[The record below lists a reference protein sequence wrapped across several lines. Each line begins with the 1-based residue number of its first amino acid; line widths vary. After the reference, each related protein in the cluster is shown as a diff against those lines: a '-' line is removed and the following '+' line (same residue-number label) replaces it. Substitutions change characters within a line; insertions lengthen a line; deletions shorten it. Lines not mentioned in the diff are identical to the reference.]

1 MSKNFTLSKSDF
13 QLASTCSKKLV
24 YKKLGYPTSNDTN
37 EYMKMLAK
45 GGYVVGMMATLMYP
59 DGIEITGNTKE
70 AIERT
75 NEYLKQEDCVLF
87 EAAIQSGA
95 KLIRVDI
102 LEKKGDL
109 VKLIEVKAK
118 SHDTED
124 EPAKQKKL
132 LEKYIEDVAFQYNVI
147 SEAFPEFKLTAFLLM
162 PDKAKKTSIDG
173 LAGWF
178 SLNESIKVTD
188 KELEELPAQQK
199 PRFNKP
205 DVIFKFENDPN
216 RDKYIQDLIID
227 GILQEREVTTDV
239 IKLQDVIKNR
249 SNAFINI
256 LKNGITSNDYKIDK
270 SCKDCEFKCEGSI
283 QNGYKECW
291 GTLADSDPH
300 IFELYHG
307 GTLKNDEGEVY
318 LNQLIDNKQTS
329 LFDIN
334 PEFLKKKDGTIGS
347 RNQRQLIQLNNTA
360 NNSEWVSNDL
370 KGILTNLKY
379 PLHFIDFETYTGALP
394 FNKGMRPYELIA
406 FQWSCHTIKRPGDT
420 PIHSEWISTNG
431 DFPNFTFAES
441 LMNQIGNAGT
451 PLMWATHENTVLRG
465 ILKQMEIFG
474 YTNKVLSDWL
484 IGITSD
490 SDKKNKREGRLV
502 DMNDLTFKHYFHPF
516 MKGKTSIKKVL
527 PAIWNNFP
535 FLHDVPFFKEYSAID
550 FEGGII
556 DPYDTLKSD
565 QSQIDEDD
573 AVAGGT
579 EAMRAYQRIRFDD
592 TLDINQKNEIK
603 RQLIEY
609 CKLDTMAMVIIAHH
623 WGLK

>member
-1 MSKNFTLSKSDF
+1 MSNNITLSKSDF
-13 QLASTCSKKLV
+13 QLASTCPKKLV

-59 DGIEITGNTKE
+59 GGIEITGNTKE

-87 EAAIQSGA
+87 EAAIQSGE

-147 SEAFPEFKLTAFLLM
+147 TEAFPEFKLKAFLLM
-162 PDKAKKTSIDG
+162 PDKAKRTSIDG

-178 SLNESIKVTD
+178 SLKEPIKVTN
-188 KELEELPAQQK
+188 KEIEELPAQQK

-205 DVIFKFENDPN
+205 DVIFKFENDAN
-216 RDKYIQDLIID
+216 RDKYIQDLIVD
-227 GILQEREVTTDV
+227 GILQEREVTTEV

-249 SNAFINI
+249 SNTFINI
-256 LKNGITSNDYKIDK
+256 LENGITSNDYKIDK
-270 SCKDCEFKCEGSI
+270 SCKDCEFKCDGNI

-307 GTLKNDEGEVY
+307 GTLKNDEGKVY

-370 KGILTNLKY
+370 KGILTNFKY

-406 FQWSCHTIKRPGDT
+406 FQWSCHTIKSPGYT
-420 PIHSEWISTNG
+420 PVHSEWISTNG

-441 LMNQIGNAGT
+441 LMNQIGNGGT

-465 ILKQMEIFG
+465 ILKQMDIFG
-474 YTNKVLSDWL
+474 YTNKALSDWL

-490 SDKKNKREGRLV
+490 SDKKYIREGRLV
-502 DMNDLTFKHYFHPF
+502 DMNALTFNNYFHPF

-556 DPYDTLKSD
+556 DPYDTLKAD

-603 RQLIEY
+603 RQLLEY